1 VTATREVV
9 ADAFSVLEVAPG
21 IMVRQPLERARNPLS
36 AADYHAVAAPYVV
49 LYVGSSARTRRAF
62 MHALRLLLDG
72 PVLRESPFAPIVE
85 PALEAF
91 ASDSSYATAIAR
103 AAVAIKS
110 KRVVW
115 DLRVRLR
122 QAASE
127 AVAVCRASQAPER
140 SCSLQT
146 PCGTG
151 ACPFAAPG
159 LECVRDL
166 PLGPSAIPGQVL
178 EDLPVRFQRPPAHV
192 DAGSGFDVED
202 TIRAMTSGPR
212 LARRAAG

>member
-122 QAASE
+122 QA
-127 AVAVCRASQAPER
+127 
-140 SCSLQT
+140 
-146 PCGTG
+146 
-151 ACPFAAPG
+151 CPFAAPG